1 MSLSTDLTST
11 NTAVNAAQSSALKSS
26 SLLKNVTRYEDLAT
40 TAASKS
46 SSEMGKQ
53 DFLTLFTAQLKNQDP
68 LDPVKN
74 EAFVAQLAQF
84 SQLEAL
90 TNMQTSMDT
99 LSTTMTSER
108 LQSSASLIGRRISLP
123 DVPSQLGETGN
134 IDATLDLPDGA
145 SGIKLTV
152 KDSSGSVVQE
162 LISGAQTAGTTRLSW
177 DGTDSAGNRAP
188 AGNYRLSATAVVN
201 GKNTTIPVNTMTT
214 VLAVDS
220 ASDGSVSLQVQGG
233 QSVLLK
239 NVSRFSL

>member
-108 LQSSASLIGRRISLP
+108 LQGSASLIGRRISVP
-123 DVPSQLGETGN
+123 NVPSQLGTSGG
-134 IDATLDLPDGA
+134 IDATLDLANGA
-145 SGIKLTV
+145 SGIKLSV
-152 KDSSGSVVQE
+152 LDSNGSTVQE
-162 LISGAQTAGTTRLSW
+162 LISGAQSPGTVRLSW

-188 AGNYRLSATAVVN
+188 AGTYNMTATAVVN
-201 GKNTTIPVNTMTT
+201 GKNTTVPVNTMTT
-214 VLAVDS
+214 VLAVDN

-239 NVSRFSL
+239 NVSRISQ

>member
-1 MSLSTDLTST
+1 MSLSTDLGTSS
-11 NTAVNAAQSSALKSS
+11 TAQASALKST
-26 SLLKNVTRYEDLAT
+26 SLLQNVTRFEDLQN

-46 SSEMGKQ
+46 SKEMGKQ

-108 LQSSASLIGRRISLP
+108 LQGSASLIGRRISLP
-123 DVPSQLGETGN
+123 DVPSQLGESGN
-134 IDATLDLPDGA
+134 IDATIDLPNGA

-152 KDSSGSVVQE
+152 QDSKGNTIQE
-162 LISGAQTAGTTRLSW
+162 LISGAQTAGTARMSGNGL
-177 DGTDSAGNRAP
+177 DSVGNRAP
-188 AGNYRLSATAVVN
+188 VGSYRITANAVVD
-201 GKNTTIPVNTMTT
+201 GKNTTVPVNTMTT
-214 VLAVDS
+214 VMAVNS
-220 ASDGSVSLQVQGG
+220 ASDGSVSLQVEGG

-239 NVSRFSL
+239 NVSRISL

>member
-46 SSEMGKQ
+46 SSEMGKS

-214 VLAVDS
+214 VLAVDN

-239 NVSRFSL
+239 NVSRISQ